1 MDPTLLCP
9 VKYTEHRNLTKK
21 LTKPSSA
28 KMTKKS
34 SDYNPV
40 FVPRTVRIS
49 VTDPDATDSSSDED
63 DELFGRQRVKRYIN
77 EIKIEACRYNVSST
91 GSGSHPKKRA
101 NTEAA
106 LQAKQ
111 KPMKAKELP
120 ATATGNVR
128 KFRGVRQRP
137 WGKWAAEIRDP
148 ARRVR
153 LWLGTYDTAEEAAM
167 VYDNA
172 AIKLRGP
179 DALTNFI
186 TPPAKDN
193 PEINVST
200 ESVGYDSGEES
211 HNLRSPTSVL
221 RFRSSQSSE
230 EETTEPRCQL
240 SDPVLDD
247 RQQEAVESVEGPTV
261 YSVDE
266 QMVPRFQPRQH
277 LPVVLLQSDVE
288 ECQGETCTVPDYSN
302 EYMPMD
308 IPFLD
313 NNFFNCQSP
322 EQITTTFENTPCF
335 SNDFGMYFDE
345 DVHSLAAFTND
356 LLAGDE
362 AFFDEFKE
370 QQPSFQD
377 LGSLELDVCDYFQ
390 DNLNDF
396 ASADAL
402 MAL

>member
-1 MDPTLLCP
+1 MDPSLLCP

-21 LTKPSSA
+21 LTKPSSG
-28 KMTKKS
+28 KMAKKS

-77 EIKIEACRYNVSST
+77 EIKIEAYRYNVNST
-91 GSGSHPKKRA
+91 GSGAHPKKRA

-186 TPPAKDN
+186 TPPAK
-193 PEINVST
+193 EINVST

-230 EETTEPRCQL
+230 EETTDPHCQL

-247 RQQEAVESVEGPTV
+247 AQQEAVESVEGPTV
-261 YSVDE
+261 ASVDE
-266 QMVPRFQPRQH
+266 QTVRRLQPRQQH
-277 LPVVLLQSDVE
+277 RPVVLLQSDVE

-313 NNFFNCQSP
+313 NNIFNYQSP

-335 SNDFGMYFDE
+335 SNDFGMSFDD

-356 LLAGDE
+356 LFASDE

-396 ASADAL
+396 AAVDAAL
-402 MAL
+402 MAI